1 MAYNK
6 SSIWHKR
13 NIIML
18 WEHYYNDLTLDDFIK
33 FYKNVQIEEPHW
45 YGIVMTSYLYESLQ
59 SELDLIVTYSFDDL
73 ISWYGLHVL
82 IFDEYCNAY
91 NIQCAVVD
99 ENTYYEI
106 CKVKN
111 VQYCRAKIKGID
123 DEIN

>member
-1 MAYNK
+1 
-6 SSIWHKR
+6 
-13 NIIML
+13 ML
-18 WEHYYNDLTLDDFIK
+18 WEHYYNDLTLNDFIK
-33 FYKNVQIEEPHW
+33 FYKKVQIEEPHW

-59 SELDLIVTYSFDDL
+59 SELNLIVTYSFDYL
-73 ISWYGLHVL
+73 VSLYGLHVL

-99 ENTYYEI
+99 ENTYYEM

-111 VQYCRAKIKGID
+111 IRYCGAKMKGID

>member
-1 MAYNK
+1 
-6 SSIWHKR
+6 
-13 NIIML
+13 ML

-33 FYKNVQIEEPHW
+33 FYKNIQIEEPHW
-45 YGIVMTSYLYESLQ
+45 YGIVMTSYLYASLQ

-99 ENTYYEI
+99 ENTYYEM

-111 VQYCRAKIKGID
+111 IRYCGAKMKGIN
-123 DEIN
+123 DETN